1 MNSDSSCKLLL
12 QIGLDATEH
21 SRCQAA
27 ARHYAKPP
35 PDPARARRVA
45 HDPDEFFNFQHAR
58 PQLACAADA
67 QAQAAP
73 ATILVSHGIA
83 LVSAGLVATLG
94 RLPQCTLRV
103 WDHSRGPWH
112 AAQSLGD
119 VDLVVTDAE
128 SFVPAARS
136 ANDGPKRRR
145 RGAP

>member
-1 MNSDSSCKLLL
+1 MNTYL
-12 QIGLDATEH
+12 
-21 SRCQAA
+21 
-27 ARHYAKPP
+27 
-35 PDPARARRVA
+35 
-45 HDPDEFFNFQHAR
+45 QHAR
-58 PQLACAADA
+58 PQLAFAADA
-67 QAQAAP
+67 RAQTAP
-73 ATILVSHGIA
+73 TAILVSHGSA

-94 RLPQCTLRV
+94 RLPQCALRV
-103 WDHSRGPWH
+103 WDHAQGPWH

>member
-1 MNSDSSCKLLL
+1 MPGRREAL
-12 QIGLDATEH
+12 
-21 SRCQAA
+21 RQAA
-27 ARHYAKPP
+27 SRPSASPP
-35 PDPARARRVA
+35 RSRRVA

-83 LVSAGLVATLG
+83 LVSAGLVATLD